1 MIQPAAPS
9 RPDFGQRILAAGID
23 THYHDQGSGFPLLML
38 HGSGPGVS
46 AWANWRLVLPTVAVK
61 LAESKPVAVKNLV

>member
-38 HGSGPGVS
+38 HGSGPGSVHGQTGG
-46 AWANWRLVLPTVAVK
+46 WCCPH
-61 LAESKPVAVKNLV
+61 